1 MMTAEDC
8 RAIVDRLRPRDRGHQ
23 TAVLAG
29 LVHEGVLTNEEAKN
43 VLFAILMDEIGLP
56 VRFPTR

>member
-23 TAVLAG
+23 TAVLAA
-29 LVHEGVLTNEEAKN
+29 LVRDGALRSEEDKTL
-43 VLFAILMDEIGLP
+43 LFAILMDEIGAP
-56 VRFPTR
+56 VRFSPR